1 MRRIR
6 LLTISAVLA
15 LSCSARA
22 DVIVAAFAEGAI
34 RHYQND
40 GTQLAP
46 ITAGTVFGASGM
58 TVGPDGNLYV
68 CTQTGFIVPG
78 APDSVFKI
86 NPYSGTVTPFIDL
99 GVGYFPGGLKFGPDG
114 NLYVSK
120 SLGQS
125 GGSNGTVDKFNG
137 TTGAALGSV
146 VTGLSQPTGM
156 VFRGD
161 VLFIANQGSASVS
174 RFDGTN
180 TSTFVTPGSGGLAG
194 PGGLIF
200 GPDNELYVTDLFLGA
215 VRKYSG
221 MNGGSLGD
229 FIAAGGPL
237 LNQFP
242 ADLLFDEGGSR
253 LLVADLGSSFTDPD
267 PNLHGNVKAFN
278 GTTGAFIGNFA
289 LDILGASQI
298 LQFTP
303 VPEPTS
309 LMLVGA
315 AASGLMW
322 WKRRRT

>member
-1 MRRIR
+1 MRRIA
-6 LLTISAVLA
+6 ILA
-15 LSCSARA
+15 LAAALATSFSARA
-22 DVIVAAFAEGAI
+22 DVIVTAFAEGSI
-34 RHYQND
+34 RHYLND

-58 TVGPDGNLYV
+58 TIGPDGNLYV
-68 CTQTGFIVPG
+68 STQTGFIVPG

-86 NPYSGTVTPFIDL
+86 NPYTGTVTPFIDL

-146 VTGLSQPTGM
+146 VTGLSQPTGL

-161 VLFIANQGSASVS
+161 VLYISNQGSASVS

-194 PGGLIF
+194 PAGLLF
-200 GPDNELYVTDLFLGA
+200 GPDGDLYVVDLFLGA
-215 VRKYSG
+215 VRKYAG
-221 MNGGSLGD
+221 TDGGSLGD
-229 FIAAGGPL
+229 FIAAGGAL

-242 ADLLFDEGGSR
+242 SDLLFDESDSR
-253 LLVADLGSSFTDPD
+253 ALVANLGPDFSSASGT
-267 PNLHGNVKAFN
+267 VKAFN
-278 GTTGAFIGNFA
+278 GSNGAFTGDFA
-289 LDILGASQI
+289 TGIFGASQV

-309 LMLVGA
+309 LLLVGA
-315 AASGLMW
+315 TAAGFTW
-322 WKRRRT
+322 WKRRRS